1 MNMILWQDMCSAM
14 FPIVHL
20 LPQACMRSNASFLSV
35 CLSVSRKILKQDT

>member
-20 LPQACMRSNASFLSV
+20 SPQACMGSNASFLSV
-35 CLSVSRKILKQDT
+35 CMSVSRKMLKQDS